1 MKLLPIAILT
11 CLSISFF
18 SSAEKNKTITKDE
31 CLLESLKAAKPHQN
45 VAEIKA
51 HCDIEIIR
59 QQETEVGLS
68 DRFLAELESE
78 FNPFVITPH
87 KQNYILPIT
96 YTDNFNKE
104 AYDDI
109 ELFGE
114 NFDDVESKYQLSIK
128 IPVNTNSLFFDYDQ
142 LYFGMTIVSWWQIY
156 SENISKPFRE
166 TNYQPEIF
174 YITPTRWHPFGGNL
188 SLGLGLEHQS
198 NGRSQLLSRSWNRI
212 YGELIFEKDDFI
224 MALRPW
230 HRIKE
235 DEKLTS
241 SSPEGDDNPDIA
253 DYMGNFELTLGYRWN
268 EFEFTAMTRQN
279 FSTHNG
285 ALQLDVTYPVWGRLL
300 AYAQYF
306 NGYGESLIDYDHRQQ
321 KIGIGIALT
330 NYF

>member
-1 MKLLPIAILT
+1 MKLLQVSIISLLFVSYY
-11 CLSISFF
+11 CLSDNNDNS
-18 SSAEKNKTITKDE
+18 TIDK

-51 HCDIEIIR
+51 HCEVEIIR
-59 QQETEVGLS
+59 QKEKSVGLS

-96 YTDNFNKE
+96 YTDNFNYEPYE
-104 AYDDI
+104 AV
-109 ELFGE
+109 EAFGDNFE
-114 NFDDVESKYQLSIK
+114 NTEAKYQLSIK
-128 IPVNTNSLFFDYDQ
+128 VPINTESIFFDYDQ

-156 SENISKPFRE
+156 AQNISKPFRE

-174 YITPTRWHPFGGNL
+174 YITPTKWHPFDGNL
-188 SLGLGLEHQS
+188 YLGLGLEHQS
-198 NGRSQLLSRSWNRI
+198 NGRSQLLSRSWNRV
-212 YGELIFEKDDFI
+212 YTELIFEKDDFI

-230 HRIKE
+230 YRIKE
-235 DEKLTS
+235 DEKITPLST
-241 SSPEGDDNPDIA
+241 EGDDNPDIE
-253 DYMGNFELTLGYRWN
+253 DYMGNFELSLGYHWN
-268 EFEFTAMTRQN
+268 KFEFTALARQN

-285 ALQLDVTYPVWGRLL
+285 AVQLDVTYPIWGRLL
-300 AYAQYF
+300 GYAQYF
-306 NGYGESLIDYDHRQQ
+306 NGYGESLIDYNHRQQ